1 MSWLCIHVC
10 LFFPL
15 QSQAE
20 EQIEPDQKINEVNV
34 QEENKESQE
43 PPEQVE
49 TKQDEEKPKETE
61 QQEVAN
67 KQLSEKR

>member
-1 MSWLCIHVC
+1 MSWLFIHMY

-20 EQIEPDQKINEVNV
+20 EQIEPDQKLNEMNV
-34 QEENKESQE
+34 QEENKEVQE
-43 PPEQVE
+43 QPEQVE
-49 TKQDEEKPKETE
+49 LNQGKEE

-67 KQLSEKR
+67 EQEVEKR